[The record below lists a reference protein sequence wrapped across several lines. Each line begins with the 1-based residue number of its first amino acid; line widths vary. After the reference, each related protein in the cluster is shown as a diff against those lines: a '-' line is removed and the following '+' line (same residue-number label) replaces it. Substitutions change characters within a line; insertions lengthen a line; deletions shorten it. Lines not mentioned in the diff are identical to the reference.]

1 MTPEYTRKNTSCP
14 TNGSVMILN
23 ARAENASSSAGLR
36 SPSLP
41 FSSSPVTGGM
51 SVGAGM

>member
-1 MTPEYTRKNTSCP
+1 MSWP
-14 TNGSVMILN
+14 TKGSVMILN
-23 ARAENASSSAGLR
+23 ARPAKGSSSEALR
-36 SPSLP
+36 SPCLP